1 MIGDLGF
8 SCTASALDE
17 LGSERRRAMLAD
29 VAERVLAQI
38 TRPYPCAEIQ
48 TLTCDE
54 DLSLPRE
61 RYCVFHG
68 SFDWHSC
75 VHSHWSLVRLAA
87 SGALDGAP
95 DNLLDRVLAQLDVS
109 LSPEPLA
116 EEARVWAERIP
127 AHEERPYGHTWLLML
142 DAELLR
148 AARSAACGS
157 VVSRARDWRNSL
169 SPMTA
174 EMLRRVRDWL
184 AGLDLPVR
192 SGLHTD
198 TGWSLAM
205 AWDWAREAG
214 DEELAAGVRDAATR
228 LFGRDVDAPV
238 AYEPQGHT
246 FTSSILNE
254 AALMARVLEA
264 DAYEAWLR
272 GFLPQAF
279 ARAGV
284 EGASGAVGDARVGD
298 AVGDTGAAGEVSV
311 GGVASN
317 PVAAT
322 CSAPGDAAAVCGATS
337 EDPSGA
343 APAPTPLIADLPGTW
358 DGSNYYGVHEVALP
372 FSRSIAARDAAAA
385 LPKGSSARA
394 YLAAQ
399 ASRWMRQGTEGLT
412 LDGYLADHWVG
423 SFVVASLSR
432 GVGA

>member
-8 SCTASALDE
+8 SCTTGVLDE
-17 LGSERRRAMLAD
+17 LGSKRRGAMLTD
-29 VAERVLAQI
+29 VAERVLAQV

-48 TLTCDE
+48 TLTCDD

-61 RYCVFHG
+61 RYRVFHG

-95 DNLLDRVLAQLDVS
+95 DNLLERVLAQLDAS

-127 AHEERPYGHTWLLML
+127 AHEERPYGHTWLLVL

-148 AARSAACGS
+148 VARSAACGPA
-157 VVSRARDWRNSL
+157 VSRARDWRDSL
-169 SPMTA
+169 SPMTD
-174 EMLRRVRDWL
+174 EMLRRVCDWV

-228 LFGRDVDAPV
+228 LFGHDVDAPV

-254 AALMARVLEA
+254 AALMARVLEG
-264 DAYEAWLR
+264 DAYEAWLS

-279 ARAGV
+279 AG
-284 EGASGAVGDARVGD
+284 EGDATGRAMAGADAANGGVAGD
-298 AVGDTGAAGEVSV
+298 SSAAIAGAAG
-311 GGVASN
+311 
-317 PVAAT
+317 
-322 CSAPGDAAAVCGATS
+322 
-337 EDPSGA
+337 DPSASPASA
-343 APAPTPLIADLPGTW
+343 AGSSISASLAPLIADLPGTW

-372 FSRSIAARDAAAA
+372 FSRAIAARDAAAA
-385 LPKGSSARA
+385 LPEGSPARA